1 MFVVQSQSVVATTNV
16 MDQSCCDEN
25 EKGSA
30 QLLAVAAAA
39 TSHFL
44 WWADRFVFFS
54 GVAQYVSNKQWG
66 VRIIDHPRPN
76 ADLFVFSLVFLS
88 MS

>member
-1 MFVVQSQSVVATTNV
+1 

-44 WWADRFVFFS
+44 WWAD
-54 GVAQYVSNKQWG
+54 
-66 VRIIDHPRPN
+66 
-76 ADLFVFSLVFLS
+76 LFVFSLVFLS

>member
-1 MFVVQSQSVVATTNV
+1 

-39 TSHFL
+39 TSHVL
-44 WWADRFVFFS
+44 VGRPVCFFS
-54 GVAQYVSNKQWG
+54 GVREYVMFWAITVG
-66 VRIIDHPRPN
+66 GTFHVRIHVHV
-76 ADLFVFSLVFLS
+76 LTKHQKQKFWL
-88 MS
+88 

>member
-1 MFVVQSQSVVATTNV
+1 

-39 TSHFL
+39 TSHVL
-44 WWADRFVFFS
+44 VGRPVCFFS
-54 GVAQYVSNKQWG
+54 GVREYVMFWAITVGGRSMFVLTKRQKQKIWT
-66 VRIIDHPRPN
+66 
-76 ADLFVFSLVFLS
+76 
-88 MS
+88 